1 MDRRTLLKTVAG
13 AGTLAMPGRLATP
26 AISQR
31 AAARTLRFVPQA
43 DLANFDPIWGT
54 QYVVRNASAMVWDTL
69 YGVDEKLQP
78 QRQMVEAEEVS
89 ADGLTWTFRL
99 RPGLKFHDGEKV
111 LAKDVVASLNR
122 WTARDQMGL
131 LLKAI
136 QQELSAPDDRTVK
149 WVLKKPFPK
158 MLLALGK
165 VSTQVACIMPERI

>member
-1 MDRRTLLKTVAG
+1 MDRRAFLKSFAG
-13 AGTLAMPGRLATP
+13 AGTMAAAGGLATP

-31 AAARTLRFVPQA
+31 AAARTVRLVPHA
-43 DLANFDPIWGT
+43 DLANFDPIWT
-54 QYVVRNASAMVWDTL
+54 SVYIARNAGMLVWDTL
-69 YGVDEKLQP
+69 YGVDAKLEV

-89 ADGLTWTFRL
+89 SDGLAWTFRL

-111 LAKDVVASLNR
+111 LAKDVVASLTR

-149 WVLKKPFPK
+149 WV
-158 MLLALGK
+158 
-165 VSTQVACIMPERI
+165 